1 LCPFCPPPGRPDG
14 SRRLTGFFLSPHRST
29 AVSNSS
35 NCPDP
40 AAGEAPHSQPAT
52 LPTLAEAT
60 QSGPRLPTEESFL
73 KQNHDFLAKAPH
85 SSPKNKNHPACDKS
99 DSPNWAVTGEA
110 KRPVKSLKTN
120 NPAKRP
126 ISRYNDINGLRPVS
140 RNRSLRSAKD
150 GFRFRRFFAPL
161 KARSEMARNR
171 RRPPGSV
178 RRTFRLSR
186 SDNRQRLSAAPTR
199 KWRRK
204 SLESLKMDSGNG
216 DLAVGK
222 DGAPARALRR
232 GRRRRK
238 ASLGRRPRSR
248 APDRI
253 CGRNRGQK

>member
-99 DSPNWAVTGEA
+99 DSPNWAVTIEIIGA
-110 KRPVKSLKTN
+110 R
-120 NPAKRP
+120 
-126 ISRYNDINGLRPVS
+126 IG
-140 RNRSLRSAKD
+140 
-150 GFRFRRFFAPL
+150 RFRRIGYFQWLDPHF
-161 KARSEMARNR
+161 
-171 RRPPGSV
+171 V
-178 RRTFRLSR
+178 SR
-186 SDNRQRLSAAPTR
+186 
-199 KWRRK
+199 
-204 SLESLKMDSGNG
+204 DSQ
-216 DLAVGK
+216 
-222 DGAPARALRR
+222 APAPMKSPNPPCRQVLKNSSRR
-232 GRRRRK
+232 QSAGQENVGSCPRPSIRRLRRRREAPK
-238 ASLGRRPRSR
+238 RSIE
-248 APDRI
+248 P
-253 CGRNRGQK
+253 NLV